1 VVSDWVRDGH
11 AVVAVFDTDQITVR
25 WECPNSTPNGDVA
38 WDDLPHCRR
47 NWTENGQPDYEDP
60 KMDCCNIEVWVTA
73 DSLWDCIDIEV
84 TRGQRI
90 PVHPMTVVGYRWEGE
105 CYLWAPSAAI
115 DAWEPATHPV
125 VAAPSP
131 VVPDSEDEVQPL
143 GVPVRVFNR
152 RPDGRPKGY
161 KATKEVIA
169 AQGWTWFVLSD
180 FGDRVD
186 FLWICP
192 GCGGGA
198 AGTLGNQPRGGWD
211 EPRWVMDGAP
221 GKPTLTPSL
230 GCPRWRDGTCPGH
243 YWLRDGQLVQA

>member
-1 VVSDWVRDGH
+1 
-11 AVVAVFDTDQITVR
+11 
-25 WECPNSTPNGDVA
+25 
-38 WDDLPHCRR
+38 
-47 NWTENGQPDYEDP
+47 
-60 KMDCCNIEVWVTA
+60 
-73 DSLWDCIDIEV
+73 
-84 TRGQRI
+84 
-90 PVHPMTVVGYRWEGE
+90 
-105 CYLWAPSAAI
+105 
-115 DAWEPATHPV
+115 
-125 VAAPSP
+125 
-131 VVPDSEDEVQPL
+131 VQPL